1 MNTIHSGSQGNAVD
15 YSACKYGF
23 LTWLRIFIPN
33 CVYKFEHDISFWTV
47 RRAKRFSEIHYT
59 LKKSITMNLTT
70 HSKYSKTETNEDPK
84 NNDNAP
90 PSSTRNADMVYF
102 GSSVIRSVSIDRK
115 NMLI

>member
-1 MNTIHSGSQGNAVD
+1 
-15 YSACKYGF
+15 
-23 LTWLRIFIPN
+23 
-33 CVYKFEHDISFWTV
+33 
-47 RRAKRFSEIHYT
+47 
-59 LKKSITMNLTT
+59 MNLTI